1 MRIIHRFLSFA
12 ILLSIVFA
20 YSCKEDTCIHGAGPI
35 VTQDIDI
42 AAFHT
47 FRSFGNF
54 NIVLKEGDE
63 ISVQAETQENI
74 IPFITTSV
82 VDSVWDV
89 NLQNGCYNDYQL
101 TIYIT
106 HPSIKEFGI
115 LGSGNI
121 TILNRLDS
129 IDNLYIYIGGSGN
142 IQANDSLIISSNLYA
157 DISGSGNIILKG
169 SVPNQNISIPGAGNY
184 SAFDL
189 LSEDC
194 TITIPGSGNVMVNV
208 SNTMD
213 VFISGSGTVSYI
225 GEPDIT
231 QTITGSGEIIDA
243 N

>member
-1 MRIIHRFLSFA
+1 MRIIHRLFSAAIFLSMIFF
-12 ILLSIVFA
+12 S
-20 YSCKEDTCIHGAGPI
+20 SCKEDGCIHGSGPI
-35 VTQDIDI
+35 VTQDLDI
-42 AAFHT
+42 SAFHS

-54 NIVLKEGDE
+54 NIVLSEGSE
-63 ISVQAETQENI
+63 ISVKAETQENI
-74 IPFITTSV
+74 IPFITTTV

-89 NLQNGCYNDYQL
+89 NLANGCYNDYQL

-129 IDNLYIYIGGSGN
+129 LDNLYLYIGGAGN
-142 IQANDSLIISSNLYA
+142 IHANDSIIISNNLYA
-157 DISGSGNIILKG
+157 DISGSGNITLMGKVQ
-169 SVPNQNISIPGAGNY
+169 SQNISISGAGNY

-194 TITIPGSGNVMVNV
+194 SITIPGTGNVMVNV
-208 SNTMD
+208 TSTLD
-213 VFISGSGTVSYI
+213 AFISGSGNISYL
-225 GEPDIT
+225 GYPDIT
-231 QTITGSGEIIDA
+231 QTITGSGQVINA